1 MMQTNLNYICLECEK
16 EFRNELRIAICN
28 ECLKKEIE
36 NYNRGILSKYTTVN
50 LYIENKL
57 KKKRLRNRH
66 LV

>member
-1 MMQTNLNYICLECEK
+1 MIQNNLNYICLECEK

-57 KKKRLRNRH
+57 KKKD
-66 LV
+66 